1 MVLKDPAIFAAIEA
15 IGEHY
20 RANISNRYTQRALDA
35 MNLDLVEVRRFQD
48 LFEKSANY
56 RYQRFHLDELY
67 AQIFAAARFA
77 SCARSQVLPTL
88 RIESL
93 SLGGRQNN
101 QDRVLRDM
109 AVNIFGPNLD
119 VLADK
124 IGDLNSKAVDLDKE
138 AAGRGEPIYTRLPE
152 LGELGR
158 YLSGCD

>member
-20 RANISNRYTQRALDA
+20 RANISNRFTQRALDS
-35 MNLDLVEVRRFQD
+35 MDPDLVDARRLQD

-56 RYQRFHLDELY
+56 RYQGFHLDELY
-67 AQIFAAARFA
+67 EQILSAARFV

-88 RIESL
+88 RLESIR
-93 SLGGRQNN
+93 SGGRQSA

-109 AVNIFGPNLD
+109 AVNNFGPNLN

-124 IGDLNSKAVDLDKE
+124 IGDLYSKAVDLDKE